1 MTAVFGL
8 GAAMEKLSRNRRVC
22 DHREHKG
29 KVSVAAL
36 LAAYYPGD
44 MMITC
49 RPPESETFSRL
60 KEASEQ
66 GKVIYLDLEV
76 QGDLM

>member
-1 MTAVFGL
+1 MAVIGL
-8 GAAMEKLSRNRRVC
+8 DDAMEKLSRSRRVS

-36 LAAYYPGD
+36 LASHYPGD

-49 RPPESETFSRL
+49 HPPKSEMFSRL

-66 GKVIYLDLEV
+66 GKVIYLALEI
-76 QGDLM
+76 QDDLM